1 MGDLARQPAPRRVRI
16 AEALARRGAG
26 AGEVLARRRVPL
38 GFVVAVATL
47 VLAEPTWRTWQIGFA
62 VALVGE
68 IIRIWAAGHLEKGR
82 EVTRSGPYRWTR
94 HPLYVGSSVI
104 ALGVVIASRSA
115 AVALLA
121 AAYMGSTLTA
131 AIRVEEA
138 FLRSAFG
145 PAYDDYTAARAAPV
159 ARRLSWARVRANR
172 EYRSVTGL
180 VIGFALLALKLMIR

>member
-1 MGDLARQPAPRRVRI
+1 MGDLTGRPAKPRVRL
-16 AEALARRGAG
+16 AET
-26 AGEVLARRRVPL
+26 LARRRVPL
-38 GFVVAVATL
+38 GFVTAIATL
-47 VLAEPTWRTWQIGFA
+47 VLAQPTWRTWQIGFA
-62 VALVGE
+62 VAVIGE
-68 IIRIWAAGHLEKGR
+68 IIRIWAAGHVEKSR

-94 HPLYVGSSVI
+94 HPLYVGSTVI

-131 AIRVEEA
+131 AVRVEEA

-145 PAYDDYTAARAAPV
+145 TTYDDYTAARAAPV

-172 EYRSVTGL
+172 EYRSATGV